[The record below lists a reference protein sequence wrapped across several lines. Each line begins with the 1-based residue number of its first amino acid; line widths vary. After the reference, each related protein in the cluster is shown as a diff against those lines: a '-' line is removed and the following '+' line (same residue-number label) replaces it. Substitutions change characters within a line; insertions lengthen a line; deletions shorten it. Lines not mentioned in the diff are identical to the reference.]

1 MRLRRKRWAPPL
13 IEENKGIYVLESK
26 TLETFINKDKVNALE
41 IGSGKGG
48 FIVNMAK
55 KYPNISFIGIEQNE
69 SAFALCL
76 KKVVEENAELVNLKM
91 IRDDANVVLDFILDE
106 AIDAIYLNFSDPWPK
121 SRHHKRRLTYP
132 LMLNKY
138 ERILKKDGK
147 VIFKT
152 DNELLFNDSVEYFK
166 EKKWHLISVDYDY
179 KLEESDVMT
188 EYEEKF
194 RSMGN
199 KIYRLIA
206 SKER

>member
-1 MRLRRKRWAPPL
+1 
-13 IEENKGIYVLESK
+13 
-26 TLETFINKDKVNALE
+26 
-41 IGSGKGG
+41 
-48 FIVNMAK
+48 MAK

-76 KKVVEENAELVNLKM
+76 KIVEENAELVNLKM
-91 IRDDANVVLDFILDE
+91 IRDDSNVVLAFILDE

-166 EKKWHLISVDYDY
+166 EKMWHLISVDYDY